1 MSREELLIQ
10 IDLLKGNI
18 NRMMISD
25 DIMEIGEMYYQAN
38 KIVSTV
44 YMENIERVI
53 IEEEIRNRI
62 SEESYELDKEYDTDI
77 SDCVVNCST
86 CKNNV
91 EFPPSHTCD
100 ICTSLDQEEEYG
112 MWEAKE

>member
-1 MSREELLIQ
+1 MFYSRRYDFSTPHSNKEFIEDCTWCGWCRDNCSNKK
-10 IDLLKGNI
+10 ID
-18 NRMMISD
+18 
-25 DIMEIGEMYYQAN
+25 E
-38 KIVSTV
+38 
-44 YMENIERVI
+44 
-53 IEEEIRNRI
+53 
-62 SEESYELDKEYDTDI
+62 EYDTDV

-91 EFPPSHTCD
+91 EFPPPHTCD

>member
-18 NRMMISD
+18 NTMMISD
-25 DIMEIGEMYYQAN
+25 DIREIGEMYYQAS
-38 KIVSTV
+38 KTISMV

-53 IEEEIRNRI
+53 REEEIRNQI
-62 SEESYELDKEYDTDI
+62 LEEAAELDEEYDTDV
-77 SDCVVNCST
+77 SDCIVNCST

-91 EFPPSHTCD
+91 EFPPPHTCD
-100 ICTSLDQEEEYG
+100 ICTSLDQEEDYG
-112 MWEAKE
+112 MWEAKK

>member
-25 DIMEIGEMYYQAN
+25 DIREIGEMYYQAS
-38 KIVSTV
+38 KTISMV

-53 IEEEIRNRI
+53 REEEIRNQI
-62 SEESYELDKEYDTDI
+62 LEEAAELDEEYDTDV
-77 SDCVVNCST
+77 SDCIVNCST

-91 EFPPSHTCD
+91 EFPPPHTCD
-100 ICTSLDQEEEYG
+100 ICTSLDQEEDYE
-112 MWEAKE
+112 MWEAKK

>member
-10 IDLLKGNI
+10 IDLLKRNI

-25 DIMEIGEMYYQAN
+25 DIREIGEMYYQAN
-38 KIVSTV
+38 KIVSMV
-44 YMENIERVI
+44 FIENIERTI
-53 IEEEIRNRI
+53 REEEIRNQI
-62 SEESYELDKEYDTDI
+62 LEEAAELEEEYDTDI

-86 CKNNV
+86 CKNHHANI
-91 EFPPSHTCD
+91 PHTCD
-100 ICTSLDQEEEYG
+100 ICTSLDQDEDYG